1 MPTRPFT
8 VRELDDAELLAEVAM
23 ALDDD
28 DSSDDDL
35 FDSLVCAACEPL
47 LKDFNQ
53 EIGPER
59 LSVARLQRE
68 AAAQGLDGDTASRN
82 VYNDYRFRLEDLP
95 RVIAALDPP
104 ARFRTNSRA
113 TFSGE
118 EGVLLMLR
126 RLRSTAPLLD
136 LVKESGRSITQIS
149 EAVRFMI
156 EHVHSHHSHLIDERA
171 FIAWEDRFA
180 DFAAAL
186 RNTGVALPN
195 LIGFIDGKLQYV
207 CRPGRYQHVLYSGHK
222 RVHGIKFQGIVFPNG
237 IQPFPYGPINGNRHD
252 SFVLSSSGILDVLRG
267 CANRLGQ
274 VHALFG
280 DSAYPI
286 SPYLYRMYKGVM
298 SAAQAMFNRDMS
310 PLRVSV
316 EWGFGKIV
324 ALWPF
329 LDYRK
334 KHQVLLAPCGLYFGV
349 ANVLTNMHTC
359 LYGNIVAS
367 RFDMEPPTMEAY
379 MAGGPF

>member
-53 EIGPER
+53 EVGPER

-104 ARFRTNSRA
+104 ARFSTNSRA

-171 FIAWEDRFA
+171 FIAWEHRFA

-186 RNTGVALPN
+186 RNTGVA
-195 LIGFIDGKLQYV
+195 
-207 CRPGRYQHVLYSGHK
+207 RTA
-222 RVHGIKFQGIVFPNG
+222 
-237 IQPFPYGPINGNRHD
+237 QP
-252 SFVLSSSGILDVLRG
+252 
-267 CANRLGQ
+267 NRLHRWQAAVRLQAWQ
-274 VHALFG
+274 VSTRPLLG
-280 DSAYPI
+280 
-286 SPYLYRMYKGVM
+286 
-298 SAAQAMFNRDMS
+298 AQARARHQIPGHRLPEWHPTFPVRPHQRQS
-310 PLRVSV
+310 P
-316 EWGFGKIV
+316 
-324 ALWPF
+324 
-329 LDYRK
+329 
-334 KHQVLLAPCGLYFGV
+334 
-349 ANVLTNMHTC
+349 
-359 LYGNIVAS
+359 
-367 RFDMEPPTMEAY
+367 
-379 MAGGPF
+379 